1 MLKQTDA
8 IFNNV
13 ANRLQS
19 SSFVFDILF
28 ALLCLKPVGI
38 SSTQKHHSELSP
50 AMKLLWTEVL
60 F

>member
-50 AMKLLWTEVL
+50 AMKLL
-60 F
+60 